1 MTKGV
6 VLFASNNGKLNYV
19 KQAAFLARRIKK
31 YMNLPTT
38 IITDVNIQEKHP
50 YWKKHFDK
58 IVYYKQLQIH
68 RQNKRYFDGD
78 LYNKHLLFNNSN
90 RQSLYR
96 MSPYDETI
104 VMDTD
109 YVKSNDKLLQCFN
122 SPHDFL
128 IYKNSTHI
136 GMHEY
141 VPEFEHISDV
151 GIDFYWATVFFFRK
165 TPEMKIFFDL
175 VRHIEENYV
184 HYRSVYHF
192 RSPIFRNDFAFSIA
206 IHIMNGYQPGNF
218 AKALPGKKYYATDR
232 DICLQIDDSNIKFLT
247 QKKQHLGE
255 YTGVNLNDTNV
266 HIMNKFSLE
275 RVIDVINK

>member
-90 RQSLYR
+90 RQSVYR

-109 YVKSNDKLLQCFN
+109 YVISNDKLLQCFN

-206 IHIMNGYQPGNF
+206 IHIMNGYKQGSF
-218 AKALPGKKYYATDR
+218 VKKMPGKLFYITDR
-232 DICLQIDDSNIKFLT
+232 ESCVK
-247 QKKQHLGE
+247 
-255 YTGVNLNDTNV
+255 LNDNNATFLIEKERNNNNLYFASVSNLNV

-275 RVIDVINK
+275 RCICGS